1 MKKTCKRS
9 LALVLSLLML
19 LSVAPLTWAEGENI
33 CSNCKRPD
41 GLIPFEEIPAT
52 CFAVGYEAGIKCRFC
67 NTYNEGGKEIPKLAH
82 HYEEVPGVTA
92 THEKDGTL
100 KHYICTN
107 AGCGK
112 LFLLEKVNG
121 SELYKEVTDADLI
134 AYGHTPKEEKARYS
148 FDAENNRIKFDCEL
162 GGVEYLVCA
171 EETCGR
177 EYAPV
182 KLEPTIQHPTK
193 VVSKKDA
200 SCTEDGYEAYNVCK
214 ICGKILDDNGHETT
228 ITVLPAGHKFGDK
241 VPAVEADCTKTGHP
255 DYWECSACKKVFV
268 LPKDFEVTEATTD
281 EEIKAALEEV
291 KPDYAEDGET
301 VVKTAIEKI
310 TVPVQ
315 PHTFSA
321 TPTTP
326 RDDITCDKG
335 GSLATY
341 TCPVCKKAYIEY
353 DVEKGDKV
361 PNDAFLNVEGLPT
374 YEKDKSGSVYYKYMA
389 KWTDAEVAK
398 RDHVWVQDIGP
409 NSLGYVAPKCNAK
422 GSCLATCAICHKQTT
437 LELDELPHTPKD
449 NYETH
454 RATCERGVYRSN
466 TCSVC
471 GQYYEIDLYD
481 PEDSATD
488 AYAPLGHAYSKTRT
502 KIKESTCTEKGYYGY
517 ACEFCGKAEPGK
529 IEYINQ
535 LAPHTF
541 GEKVNEVAAT
551 CTAEGMKAHYRCTVC
566 NKYFDTAKKEV
577 TQESLVL
584 KKLDHV
590 DKNKDAYCDNCGVIM
605 NGCDHICHKQ
615 DVFSKLVWFIAR
627 LWYQYLGINQECK
640 CGLPHYE
647 KAKNP
652 LN

>member
-19 LSVAPLTWAEGENI
+19 LSVAPLSFALEGKCEN
-33 CSNCKRPD
+33 CNAQVT
-41 GLIPFEEIPAT
+41 FENKAAIPAT
-52 CFAVGYEAGIKCRFC
+52 CSSKGREAGLCCPECGSYAF
-67 NTYNEGGKEIPKLAH
+67 GGEEIAML
-82 HYEEVPGVTA
+82 
-92 THEKDGTL
+92 D
-100 KHYICTN
+100 
-107 AGCGK
+107 
-112 LFLLEKVNG
+112 
-121 SELYKEVTDADLI
+121 
-134 AYGHTPKEEKARYS
+134 HTPKADKVKYS
-148 FDAENNRIKFDCEL
+148 FNEANEKIAFDCTL
-162 GGVEYLVCA
+162 GGYSYSVCSVCNAEYDETEIPVAEHEEYGVEAVPATCTQDGMTAYDRCKNCDVEYVG
-171 EETCGR
+171 E
-177 EYAPV
+177 APQV
-182 KLEPTIQHPTK
+182 I
-193 VVSKKDA
+193 
-200 SCTEDGYEAYNVCK
+200 
-214 ICGKILDDNGHETT
+214 
-228 ITVLPAGHKFGDK
+228 PAGHKLVKED
-241 VPAVEADCTKTGHP
+241 AVVADCTKTGHP
-255 DYWECSACKKVFV
+255 DYWECSVCKKVFV
-268 LPKDFEVTEATTD
+268 LPEEFEVTEATTD
-281 EEIKAALEEV
+281 EEIKAALVEV
-291 KPDYAEDGET
+291 EPDYAEDGET
-301 VVKTAIEKI
+301 VVKTAIAKI

-409 NSLGYVAPKCNAK
+409 NSLGYVKPKCNAK

-481 PEDSATD
+481 PKDSATD
-488 AYAPLGHAYSKTRT
+488 AYAPLGHAYSKTKT
-502 KIKESTCTEKGYYGY
+502 LIKESTCTEKGYYGY

-529 IEYINQ
+529 IDYINE
-535 LAPHTF
+535 LAPHKF
-541 GEKVNEVAAT
+541 SEEVKKVDAT
-551 CTAEGMKAHYRCTVC
+551 CTAEGMNAHYRCTVC
-566 NKYFDTAKKEV
+566 NKYFNTSKKEV
-577 TQESLVL
+577 TKESLVIP
-584 KKLDHV
+584 KLNHV